1 MNMVKTRST
10 HVPASF
16 GPAGPHDD
24 PDLNREAS
32 DVSVASVLGFGA
44 GLIVAAAIVHF
55 FVWLLFIYF
64 STREAQRVAPQYPLA
79 TGQIERLPPEPRLQT
94 NPREELRDLHA
105 QEDAI
110 LSSYGVVDKDAGV
123 MRIPIDEA
131 MKLIVRRGLPAR
143 APQEG
148 KK

>member
-1 MNMVKTRST
+1 M
-10 HVPASF
+10 
-16 GPAGPHDD
+16 
-24 PDLNREAS
+24 
-32 DVSVASVLGFGA
+32 
-44 GLIVAAAIVHF
+44 AAAFVHF
-55 FVWLLFIYF
+55 VVWLLFIYF

-110 LSSYGVVDKDAGV
+110 LNSYGVVDKDAGV

>member
-1 MNMVKTRST
+1 MVKTHST
-10 HVPASF
+10 NVPPSF
-16 GPAGPHDD
+16 GPAGPREN

-44 GLIVAAAIVHF
+44 GLIVAAALVHF
-55 FVWLLFIYF
+55 FVWLLFMYF

-79 TGQIERLPPEPRLQT
+79 TRQIERLPPEPRLQT
-94 NPREELRDLHA
+94 NPREELRDMRA

-110 LSSYGVVDKDAGV
+110 LGSYAVVDKDAGV
-123 MRIPIDEA
+123 VRIPIDEA
-131 MKLIVRRGLPAR
+131 MKLIVQRGLPAR
-143 APQEG
+143 AQQEG